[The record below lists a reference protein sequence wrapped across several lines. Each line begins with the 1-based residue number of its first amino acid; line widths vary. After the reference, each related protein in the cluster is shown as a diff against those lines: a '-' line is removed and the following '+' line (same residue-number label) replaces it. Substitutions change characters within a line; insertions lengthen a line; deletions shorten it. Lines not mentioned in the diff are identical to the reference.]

1 MQNSTMKWNIVF
13 TKARI
18 SNERTS
24 DDIQTGSRVAVLGLV
39 SRWCWWWCRCWCW
52 CWCWCWCISV
62 CRVNAAGDA
71 GACTVSDDVTGRSPR
86 SCRNRVFSSCWRRV
100 SVSWPDQTHQHNRY
114 SHDRTSFVKYARQGL
129 THSIL
134 KDKNISYFYFL
145 CAVIWLYFVL
155 AFYGTGSSLSRIIIF
170 TYLQWT

>member
-13 TKARI
+13 TKAGGI

-24 DDIQTGSRVAVLGLV
+24 DDIQTGSRLAVLGLV
-39 SRWCWWWCRCWCW
+39 SRWCWWWCR

-71 GACTVSDDVTGRSPR
+71 GACTVSDVVTGRSPR

-100 SVSWPDQTHQHNRY
+100 SVSWPDQTHQFNRY
-114 SHDRTSFVKYARQGL
+114 SHDRTSFVKYFRQGL

-134 KDKNISYFYFL
+134 KDKIY
-145 CAVIWLYFVL
+145 
-155 AFYGTGSSLSRIIIF
+155 RIF
-170 TYLQWT
+170 TFCVQLFGYILF